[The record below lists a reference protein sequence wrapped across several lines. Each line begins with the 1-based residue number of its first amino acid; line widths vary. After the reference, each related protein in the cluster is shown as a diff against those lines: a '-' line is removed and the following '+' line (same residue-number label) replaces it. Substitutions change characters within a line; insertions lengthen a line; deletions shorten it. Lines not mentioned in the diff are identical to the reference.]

1 MSLREFGLLLI
12 TVFIGIAGQFFLKLG
27 AIKLGKVSATN
38 FVSHIL
44 SIVLTPELL
53 IGLTLYA
60 MSAVLYIL
68 LMTRIN
74 LSVIGP
80 AVSMGYIFSVLIG
93 YYVFKEAIT
102 FRHLVGLGLIACGVI
117 LVAWRK

>member
-12 TVFIGIAGQFFLKLG
+12 TVFIGITGQFFLKLG
-27 AIKLGKVSATN
+27 AVKLGKVSATN
-38 FVSHIL
+38 FATHIL
-44 SIVLTPELL
+44 SIIWTPELL
-53 IGLTLYA
+53 LGLTFYA

-80 AVSMGYIFSVLIG
+80 AVSMGYIFSVLMG
-93 YYVFKEAIT
+93 YYFFKEPIT
-102 FRHLVGLGLIACGVI
+102 PRHLVGLGFIACGVI

>member
-12 TVFIGIAGQFFLKLG
+12 TVFIGITGQFFLKLG
-27 AIKLGKVSATN
+27 AIKLGKVSASN
-38 FVSHIL
+38 IVNHIL

-53 IGLTLYA
+53 IGLTFYGL
-60 MSAVLYIL
+60 SAVFYIL

-80 AVSMGYIFSVLIG
+80 AVSMGYIFSVLMG
-93 YYVFKEAIT
+93 YYFFKEPIT
-102 FRHLVGLGLIACGVI
+102 FRHLVGLGLIACGVV
-117 LVAWRK
+117 LVAWKK